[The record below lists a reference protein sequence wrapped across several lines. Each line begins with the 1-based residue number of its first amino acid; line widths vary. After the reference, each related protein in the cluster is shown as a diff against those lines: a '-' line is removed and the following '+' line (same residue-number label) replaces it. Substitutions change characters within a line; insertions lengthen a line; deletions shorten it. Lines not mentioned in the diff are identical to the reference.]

1 MLIDNA
7 LKGFPKDKSNEYKK
21 AIHELIKDGILIMK
35 KTKHGNAVFIDPRK
49 RVEIANLL
57 KKYYEFL

>member
-1 MLIDNA
+1 
-7 LKGFPKDKSNEYKK
+7 
-21 AIHELIKDGILIMK
+21 MK